1 MNGCRDCNPFFL
13 MGVRKCPAY
22 LCECVQLVLSDYLNE
37 IKENTVNELKNG
49 QTVAEGIREGDKSV

>member
-1 MNGCRDCNPFFL
+1 MNACRDCNPFFH

-37 IKENTVNELKNG
+37 LKECAVNELKTDRRG
-49 QTVAEGIREGDKSV
+49 